1 MAISVLNKHPYS
13 NTNLKQAQ
21 WIALTKQSHLISLD
35 FPANQTQGQGL
46 PIIFRPLSPGTSRPA
61 REPVGADS
69 WRKNQRCLMQARFL
83 SFFF

>member
-46 PIIFRPLSPGTSRPA
+46 PIIFRPLSPGTPRPA
-61 REPVGADS
+61 REPVGAHD
-69 WRKNQRCLMQARFL
+69 A
-83 SFFF
+83 

>member
-13 NTNLKQAQ
+13 NANLKQAQ

-35 FPANQTQGQGL
+35 FPANRTQGQGL

-69 WRKNQRCLMQARFL
+69 RRKNQLSLM
-83 SFFF
+83 